1 MAGLDFRAVIILAAA
16 LSLGAPSSLRAQV
29 MEPLSYT
36 NGPIGLNFLI
46 AGYGYLWGDVLV
58 DPSLPIKGADAKIHS
73 AFVNYARVV
82 DLGGQSGTLALVVP
96 YAWLSATGEVAGQ
109 SRSVER
115 TGLTD
120 VTLRASVNLY
130 GAPALSL
137 QEFRH
142 YRQDT
147 IVGASV
153 LVTAPTGQYDPMRLI
168 NIGTNRWSFRPE
180 LGVSKALG
188 RWTLEAAAG
197 VAFYT
202 DNDAFLGSNVRRQRP
217 LFGLQGHAIYNISP
231 QLWAALDVTY
241 YVGGQTSVN
250 GVLDND
256 RQANARWGATLA
268 QSLDRHN
275 SIKVYFSSGVAARTG
290 TNFTAV
296 GVAWQYRWGAG
307 L

>member
-1 MAGLDFRAVIILAAA
+1 M
-16 LSLGAPSSLRAQV
+16 
-29 MEPLSYT
+29 
-36 NGPIGLNFLI
+36 
-46 AGYGYLWGDVLV
+46 
-58 DPSLPIKGADAKIHS
+58 
-73 AFVNYARVV
+73 
-82 DLGGQSGTLALVVP
+82 
-96 YAWLSATGEVAGQ
+96 
-109 SRSVER
+109 
-115 TGLTD
+115 TD